1 MAISPQ
7 GQLYKFATEYKF
19 DPSRAFT
26 TIPQL
31 NITEKIPFP
40 MTGIDFA
47 TGKQINLVASKKEKE
62 KNQGGVFGT
71 ESPLPPWQQAME
83 WAPFLRQ
90 QRSENLAYQQA
101 VSNLEAQQQLGLI
114 QQLYPTISQAAS
126 EATRRNLAASIAY
139 EQQSPRVQQQ
149 QRQSAQAGEATMMQ
163 ALANQAQAAATM
175 RGRFQGRN
183 VGIG

>member
-7 GQLYKFATEYKF
+7 GQLYKFATEYAF

-26 TIPQL
+26 KTPEL
-31 NITEKIPFP
+31 NVAEKIPFPFP

-47 TGKQINLVASKKEKE
+47 TGKQVNLAAPKEK
-62 KNQGGVFGT
+62 KDQGSVFGK

-90 QRSENLAYQQA
+90 QRGENLAYQQA

-114 QQLYPTISQAAS
+114 QQLYPTISKAAQ
-126 EATRRNLAASIAY
+126 EATARNLAASLAY
-139 EQQSPRVQQQ
+139 EEQSPK
-149 QRQSAQAGEATMMQ
+149 QRQARMQSAQAGEATMMQ
-163 ALANQAQAAATM
+163 AIANQAQAAAAM
-175 RGRFQGRN
+175 RGRYQGKN
-183 VGIG
+183 VGIA

>member
-7 GQLYKFATEYKF
+7 GQLYKFATEYAF

-26 TIPQL
+26 KTPKL
-31 NITEKIPFP
+31 NVAEKIPFP

-47 TGKQINLVASKKEKE
+47 TGKQVNLAAPKEE
-62 KNQGGVFGT
+62 KDQGSVFGK

-83 WAPFLRQ
+83 WSPFLRQ

-114 QQLYPTISQAAS
+114 QQLYPTISKAAQ
-126 EATRRNLAASIAY
+126 EATARNLAASLTY
-139 EQQSPRVQQQ
+139 EEQSPK
-149 QRQSAQAGEATMMQ
+149 QRQARMQSAQAGEATMMQ
-163 ALANQAQAAATM
+163 AIANQAQAAAAM
-175 RGRFQGRN
+175 RGRYQGKN
-183 VGIG
+183 VGIA

>member
-31 NITEKIPFP
+31 NIAEKIPFP

-47 TGKQINLVASKKEKE
+47 TGKQIDLAAPKEQRD
-62 KNQGGVFGT
+62 QGSVFGK

>member
-31 NITEKIPFP
+31 NIAEKIPFP

-47 TGKQINLVASKKEKE
+47 TGKQIDLAAPKEQRDQGSVFE
-62 KNQGGVFGT
+62 K

-163 ALANQAQAAATM
+163 ALANQANAAANL